1 MRLPQILLLTAA
13 LGLASCGMVRN
24 SKLNPA
30 NWFGKS
36 QEVTV
41 AVQPTEDLDAKGR
54 SLIQNVLS
62 MKVEPYKGGAI
73 IRATGLPPTQGWWQA
88 DLVPR
93 PLDENGVLVLEFR
106 VFPPVKPWPQGTQ
119 PSREITVALALS
131 DIKLTGVREIVVQ
144 GAENARSSRR

>member
-13 LGLASCGMVRN
+13 LGLASCGAVRN
-24 SKLNPA
+24 SKLNPL

-36 QEVTV
+36 QEVAV
-41 AVQPTEDLDAKGR
+41 AVQPTEDSDAKGR
-54 SLIQNVLS
+54 SLIQTVLS
-62 MKVEPYKGGAI
+62 MQVEPYKGGAI

-131 DIKLTGVREIVVQ
+131 DIKLDGVREIVVQ

>member
-41 AVQPTEDLDAKGR
+41 AAEPTENLDAKGR

-62 MKVEPYKGGAI
+62 MKVEPYQGGAI
-73 IRATGLPPTQGWWQA
+73 VRATGLPPTQGWWQA
-88 DLVPR
+88 DLVPL
-93 PLDENGVLVLEFR
+93 PLTENGGWLVNLR
-106 VFPPVKPWPQGTQ
+106 VSPPVKPWPQGTQ

-131 DIKLTGVREIVVQ
+131 DIKLANVREIVVQ